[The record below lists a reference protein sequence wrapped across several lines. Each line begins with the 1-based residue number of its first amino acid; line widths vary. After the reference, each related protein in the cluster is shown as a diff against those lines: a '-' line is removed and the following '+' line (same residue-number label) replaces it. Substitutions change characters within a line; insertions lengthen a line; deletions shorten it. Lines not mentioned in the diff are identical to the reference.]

1 MMTFYLERL
10 LAIIEQSP
18 SYSPLTKK
26 AYRADA
32 RHFCRSAPSID
43 VPSIYRYIHLLKQT
57 YAPTTVARR
66 IHALAT
72 LCDALVAERTLPENP
87 FLQIKK
93 PIRPLPKHR
102 SPFNYTEARR
112 VIETLQD
119 ETLYTFYFLLLHTGL
134 RFNEARLLYKSDLD
148 LTEHQLFVRH
158 GKGQKTRYVPLHD
171 ELIRVLTRHL
181 EDAVPSDYLFIS
193 DTGRLLDPNRTR
205 RKLRLASESL
215 IGRAIRPHDLRV
227 TFATTLYREHQAD
240 LLTIM
245 RLLGHSDVK
254 TTQHYILPSTEA
266 ARLSIN
272 RLTPTTHQRFS
283 GVPSLD

>member
-57 YAPTTVARR
+57 YAPTTVVRR